1 MVGFFHTSGMLI
13 DSIIMMAL
21 WIYVPL
27 ASSRLT
33 NRHTVTVIHR
43 FSTPVFVTLTA
54 PYFQFPQV
62 PASASTP
69 YRSLFI
75 YGASAVS
82 VHVIQQL
89 WGTPLRM
96 WQSAYSLAEIRI
108 LNLSIRAIFPFK
120 VIDRPREGRG
130 VGWEGFSFL

>member
-43 FSTPVFVTLTA
+43 FSTPVFVTLTGTI
-54 PYFQFPQV
+54 FPI
-62 PASASTP
+62 PSSPRFCLHAI
-69 YRSLFI
+69 SLAFHSW
-75 YGASAVS
+75 GERGECSR
-82 VHVIQQL
+82 QL

-120 VIDRPREGRG
+120 GIDRPREGRG